1 MALCAKVSD
10 WCGGME
16 VIARARYIRMSPRK
30 VRLVVDLVRG
40 LSIVQADTELRF
52 LHRAAALP
60 VRKAIAS
67 AAANAVHNN
76 KLSRDRLYIKAITVD
91 QGPSLRRFRARAFG
105 RAAPI
110 RKRSCHITVV
120 VTERAEA
127 ASAPESTSTAVATA
141 AGRKH
146 S

>member
-1 MALCAKVSD
+1 
-10 WCGGME
+10 ME
-16 VIARARYIRMSPRK
+16 AIAHARYIRMSPRK

-52 LHRAAALP
+52 LQRAAALP

-91 QGPSLRRFRARAFG
+91 QGPSLKRFRARAFG

-120 VTERAEA
+120 VTERAEVVKV
-127 ASAPESTSTAVATA
+127 PESALTPATTGAV
-141 AGRKH
+141 RKH

>member
-1 MALCAKVSD
+1 
-10 WCGGME
+10 ME

-30 VRLVVDLVRG
+30 VRLVADLVRG
-40 LSIVQADTELRF
+40 LSILRADTELRF
-52 LHRAAALP
+52 LRRAAALP

-76 KLSRDRLYIKAITVD
+76 KLSRDRLFIKAITVD

-120 VTERAEA
+120 VAERVEVAPAGKSA
-127 ASAPESTSTAVATA
+127 ASVVGDKARAKS
-141 AGRKH
+141 
-146 S
+146 